1 MTSIL
6 KWCICFVLCLLWHY
20 GWGRNTETMNLLG
33 TKCTLWN
40 WSFGYANFSY
50 FVFSSQV
57 RLVNFFIAVLCF
69 GWVRWH
75 LLVLVP
81 LCNFH
86 ATSPGLN
93 PDPSLHSELANG
105 QLLSRVLRFVV
116 SLTLRLSKLG
126 VRELAMRGF
135 YSDHMRDRDED
146 LCLWDE
152 GLRLSLLGCSS
163 MFWKRGILYS
173 YRFMLS
179 LFPNQTCCSLLEL
192 FTLG

>member
-1 MTSIL
+1 M
-6 KWCICFVLCLLWHY
+6 
-20 GWGRNTETMNLLG
+20 
-33 TKCTLWN
+33 
-40 WSFGYANFSY
+40 
-50 FVFSSQV
+50 
-57 RLVNFFIAVLCF
+57 
-69 GWVRWH
+69 
-75 LLVLVP
+75 VP

-163 MFWKRGILYS
+163 MF
-173 YRFMLS
+173 
-179 LFPNQTCCSLLEL
+179 
-192 FTLG
+192 